1 MKRDGTDKQCGREVE
16 NFSRRAQGREAL
28 SKRSYGMVGFLS
40 SRYFNKIVR
49 STLILSFP
57 INPYEVTVDNEICGP
72 NLYSLKGKTG
82 RINRM
87 PVVAYNIAVPTRT
100 IKEHGD
106 VRVEIDDMYVNKITF
121 VVSKYRGI
129 LLIVSEYINDRF
141 KATLIPSIKKINK
154 LDSNRTFR
162 VTTLLMYP
170 EFGPMR
176 DGIYVLEGTT
186 LNKKSTKEHVTKI

>member
-1 MKRDGTDKQCGREVE
+1 
-16 NFSRRAQGREAL
+16 
-28 SKRSYGMVGFLS
+28 
-40 SRYFNKIVR
+40 
-49 STLILSFP
+49 
-57 INPYEVTVDNEICGP
+57 
-72 NLYSLKGKTG
+72 
-82 RINRM
+82 M

-121 VVSKYRGI
+121 VVSKSRGI

-186 LNKKSTKEHVTKI
+186 LNKKSTKEHVTEI